1 MASIVKNTGIVR
13 KLDELGRITLPIELR
28 RNLDLQEDDPVEIIQ
43 EGNRIILTKYQ
54 PCDVF
59 NGDTKD
65 LIDFC
70 GKKISRKNIKKLA
83 KLAGLIEE

>member
-1 MASIVKNTGIVR
+1 MKNIGIVR
-13 KLDELGRITLPIELR
+13 NLDEVGRITLPIELR

-59 NGDTKD
+59 NGETKD

-70 GKKISRKNIKKLA
+70 GKKVSKKNVKKLA
-83 KLAGLIEE
+83 KLAGLIED